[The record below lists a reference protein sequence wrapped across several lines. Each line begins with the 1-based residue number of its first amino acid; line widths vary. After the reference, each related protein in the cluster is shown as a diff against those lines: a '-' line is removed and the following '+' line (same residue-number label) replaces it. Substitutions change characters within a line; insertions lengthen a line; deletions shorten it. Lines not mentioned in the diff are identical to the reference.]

1 MEQCVGSAVV
11 VGCSIWGYG
20 MVLSR
25 SGPASNR
32 DRRSVLFWVCVVFF
46 RSCIAEKRGAESGYI
61 D

>member
-32 DRRSVLFWVCVVFF
+32 DRRSVLFWVCVFF
-46 RSCIAEKRGAESGYI
+46 SEAALLKRGEQNLVI
-61 D
+61 